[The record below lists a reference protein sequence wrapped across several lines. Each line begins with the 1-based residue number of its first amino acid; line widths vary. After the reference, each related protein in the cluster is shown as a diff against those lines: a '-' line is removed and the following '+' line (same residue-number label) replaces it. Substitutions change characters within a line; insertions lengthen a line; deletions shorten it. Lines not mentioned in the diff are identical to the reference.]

1 MLQYCTFSI
10 LSLPPEEEKPS
21 MQDKND
27 FKLDVY

>member
-10 LSLPPEEEKPS
+10 LSLPPEEKPS
-21 MQDKND
+21 MQDNNN